1 MRYFYPVC
9 ILFCVLSFSAFLIPG
24 DKNGKTDDVN
34 NKFTNVG
41 NIAMT
46 VTNYGTIG
54 NGFVNFPNQPS
65 CQYPKGSGIENM
77 FLGGLWI
84 GGYKNGQLYVTTG
97 ALDVSTAT
105 RNEGFEFTNAAGSG
119 ILERSSL
126 PTSSFYRPDAVSH
139 QDFVCDFFDTNLS
152 VGNVVI
158 QNHTPMGTKVL
169 LQSYTYDFNYANF
182 FVLLNY
188 KIINI
193 GYRGD
198 NAPIDSLY
206 LGLWTDCVVR
216 NTNITPPGGTSFYN
230 KGGDGWIDTLRMAY
244 EFDYNGDPGF
254 TNNYIGI
261 KLLGTYPKPYTE
273 ATRQRTN
280 FTVWQFR
287 NTTDPVYF
295 SPTTD
300 AQRYSKM
307 QGFLAPG
314 IRIDTNRINFLRQNP
329 GNRSTLVTYGPYRD
343 TSGNAFS
350 LRYLQD
356 TVNIVFGVICAKK
369 NGTDPMN
376 LDTDFQKEI
385 LYNNAFW
392 AQRAY
397 NGEDRNENGRLD
409 PGEDVNGNLF
419 LDRYLLPSPPD
430 IPKLKTVIANQN
442 VTLYWS
448 TNGENSVDPI
458 SNRKDFEG
466 YRIYRTN
473 PGSELTLSGDLTE
486 QLNLIAD
493 FDSAHNSYFNNTG
506 FGFIKLNTPMTFE
519 GDTTKYWYKFDFPN
533 QLNGFQYV
541 YTVTAYDKGDSAQN
555 LESLESSLLSNAQ
568 RIVVGTPANN
578 NENAEIGVYPNPYY
592 GSAIWDGSGAKKEVL
607 RKIYFYNLPSKCEIS
622 IWSLSGD
629 LIDKLDHDAAS
640 YNGSDIEW
648 FKTYSDGTQKFAG
661 GEHAWDLISREGQ
674 AIATGLYL
682 FTVKD
687 VVTGNI
693 KRGKFL
699 IVK

>member
-1 MRYFYPVC
+1 
-9 ILFCVLSFSAFLIPG
+9 
-24 DKNGKTDDVN
+24 
-34 NKFTNVG
+34 
-41 NIAMT
+41 MT

-206 LGLWTDCVVR
+206 LGMWTDCVVR

-261 KLLGTYPKPYTE
+261 KLLGTYPKPFTE

-343 TSGNAFS
+343 TSGNPFQ
-350 LRYLQD
+350 LRYIQD

-376 LDTDFQKEI
+376 LDTDFQKQI

-506 FGFIKLNTPMTFE
+506 FGFIKLNTPITFE

-640 YNGSDIEW
+640 YNGNDIEW

-687 VVTGNI
+687 IVTGNI